1 MKIKALREFDSQL
14 GNKKNKHPNKPFRAV
29 AKVFEAFQGRLDT
42 LLRDDADIVSAKQ
55 KHFIPINMQIK
66 NN

>member
-1 MKIKALREFDSQL
+1 MIHSLEIRKISIQT
-14 GNKKNKHPNKPFRAV
+14 NHFRAV
-29 AKVFEAFQGRLDT
+29 AKVFEAFQGRLVT
-42 LLRDDADIVSAKQ
+42 LLRDDADIVSTKQ